1 LINTVEKILD
11 NIYLY
16 PAALIVPDK
25 PALVHTI
32 LGSCV
37 SVCLFD
43 KVKKTGGINHFML
56 PLWNGEGLA
65 TPKYGNIAIEKLVE
79 KMTFSGSKKEHL
91 IAKVFGGGEVIDYS
105 SKTFN
110 IGLRNIT
117 IAFEILSE
125 LRIPV
130 ISQSTGGKSGR
141 KIIFNTQTGEVI
153 HRFVKSADNRNT
165 KNGV

>member
-11 NIYLY
+11 VIYLY
-16 PAALIVPDK
+16 PAALVVPDK
-25 PALVHTI
+25 PAFVHTI

-56 PLWNGEGLA
+56 PLWNGDGLA
-65 TPKYGNIAIEKLVE
+65 TPKFGNIAIEKLIE
-79 KMTFSGSKKEHL
+79 KMKLAGSKKEHL
-91 IAKVFGGGEVIDYS
+91 IAKVFGGGEVIEYS

-117 IAFEILSE
+117 IAFEILNE
-125 LRIPV
+125 LKIPV
-130 ISQSTGGKSGR
+130 VSQSTGGKLGR
-141 KIIFNTQTGEVI
+141 KIIFNTHTGEVI
-153 HRFVKSADNRNT
+153 HRYVKQSDS
-165 KNGV
+165 VS